1 MLPGLDG
8 VAELLWKLKLRNFA
22 KWRWGTLADV
32 CQNLSTVFE
41 TLCGVFDA
49 TPFLKN
55 RDQVSLK
62 KVVFALSSPV
72 WKSQFRFVTWYT
84 VWLNRISEWG
94 GGCDCHN
101 DALIAGEAIDCD
113 RKGRRLLR
121 AFVYASGELKSGL
134 EVANAWPAAKFLGG
148 MPVLQ
153 VLQGC
158 VRYVFNVGMQKLD
171 FLDRIPLL
179 CVRLRQPGV
188 RDRAVAQ
195 WEASDKTDDASA
207 EFFVFM
213 AVDIANI
220 HDDGITVSNIS
231 DRLGKA
237 IDSLENIPINDTVGE
252 GPHAIA
258 NAISQRSRG
267 CSWSFT
273 ASTMRFVHLLANLA

>member
-8 VAELLWKLKLRNFA
+8 VAELLRKLTLQNFA
-22 KWRWGTLADV
+22 KWRWGTLAAV
-32 CQNLSTVFE
+32 TQNLSTIFE
-41 TLCGVFDA
+41 SLCGVFDV

-55 RDQVSLK
+55 RDQVSLT
-62 KVVFALSSPV
+62 KVVFTLSSPV
-72 WKSQFRFVTWYT
+72 WANQFRFVTWYT

-101 DALIAGEAIDCD
+101 DDLIAGKAIDCD
-113 RKGRRLLR
+113 RKGRRLLK
-121 AFVYASGELKSGL
+121 AFDYSTGELKSGL

-148 MPVLQ
+148 WQELP

-158 VRYVFNVGMQKLD
+158 VRYVFNVGLQKLD

-179 CVRLRQPGV
+179 CIKLRQSGV

-195 WEASDKTDDASA
+195 WETSDKTDEASA

-213 AVDIANI
+213 AADIANM

-231 DRLGKA
+231 DRLERA
-237 IDSLENIPINDTVGE
+237 IASLERIPINDAVGE

-267 CSWSFT
+267 CSWAWT
-273 ASTMRFVHLLANLA
+273 ASTMRFVYFSANLV